1 MNLPGWPPSLGGT
14 VDVKSEE
21 KYDELEIIEEERDR
35 SRGLVIHQ
43 FEIRADDD
51 DNLFIYKEISKEA
64 AQAILEEMPHI
75 VIDKP
80 QSN

>member
-1 MNLPGWPPSLGGT
+1 MS
-14 VDVKSEE
+14 VDEQ
-21 KYDELEIIEEERDR
+21 KYDELEIIEEEFDR

-51 DNLFIYKEISKEA
+51 DNLFIYKEISQEA

>member
-1 MNLPGWPPSLGGT
+1 MS
-14 VDVKSEE
+14 VDEQ
-21 KYDELEIIEEERDR
+21 KYDELEIIEEEFDR

-43 FEIRADDD
+43 FEIKADDE
-51 DNLFIYKEISKEA
+51 DNLYIYKEISREA

-75 VIDKP
+75 VIDKI